1 MISFDNYNKS
11 GTNVVLKWGIFIAL
25 VALAG
30 YLTYRILLAY
40 LPDLFGP
47 GPVIGQAAAAA
58 GKSAAKT
65 TPSVSVNTGYGYSAD
80 AWDPQMSSILGAH
93 STENVDPSNAVQKF
107 SSHVDPVTGKT
118 VWTPNPMQNTQDYI
132 TKDEFDVLV
141 DRYIPG
147 YNKAQLDYMTQP
159 SFIRNADNFFGL
171 PVWPND
177 DGTPLSNLRGA
188 CVNPEDIAHRGG
200 LFNSDSSK
208 WGQSSIDCM
217 Y

>member
-47 GPVIGQAAAAA
+47 GPVIGNSPAAAASGKAAAVAKNTNA
-58 GKSAAKT
+58 GFGFST
-65 TPSVSVNTGYGYSAD
+65 D
-80 AWDPQMSSILGAH
+80 QWDPQMNHILGAH
-93 STENVDPSNAVQKF
+93 STENVDPSNDVQKF
-107 SSHVDPVTGKT
+107 TSHVDPVTGKT
-118 VWTPNPMQNTQDYI
+118 TWTPVPMQLTQDYV
-132 TKDEFDVLV
+132 TKDEFDRLIEQH
-141 DRYIPG
+141 IPA
-147 YNKAQLDYMTQP
+147 NNIAQLEYMTQP

-200 LFNSDSSK
+200 LYNSDSSK
-208 WGQSSIDCM
+208 WGQCPLGSM

>member
-47 GPVIGQAAAAA
+47 GPVIGNSPAAASGKAAAAA
-58 GKSAAKT
+58 K
-65 TPSVSVNTGYGYSAD
+65 NTNAGFGFSTD
-80 AWDPQMSSILGAH
+80 LWDPQMNHILGAH
-93 STENVDPSNAVQKF
+93 STENVDPSNDVQKF
-107 SSHVDPVTGKT
+107 TSHVDPVTGKT
-118 VWTPNPMQNTQDYI
+118 MWTPVPMQLTQDYV
-132 TKDEFDVLV
+132 TKDEFDLLIDRHVL
-141 DRYIPG
+141 G

-188 CVNPEDIAHRGG
+188 CVNPEDIAQRGG

-208 WGQSSIDCM
+208 WGQCPLGSM